1 MKRFAFTMIELVFV
15 IVILGILAAIA
26 IPKFAATRDD
36 AQITKGRSDVAAIRS
51 AIVSERQ
58 ARLLQGNSAYISAL
72 DQGVAANTA
81 GVVIFDDNDNNLA
94 NGSLLQYG
102 ITTGTGNGHWMKATA
117 TTYNF
122 RILGAN
128 TTFTYTQGTG
138 TFDCDHTTAN
148 CRRLTE

>member
-58 ARLLQGNSAYISAL
+58 TRLLQGDSAYVSAL
-72 DQGVAANTA
+72 DGVSGNL
-81 GVVIFDDNDNNLA
+81 FDGPDA
-94 NGSLLQYG
+94 THKLLQYG
-102 ITTGTGNGHWMKATA
+102 IAPGVGNGKWAKTGAGA
-117 TTYNF
+117 FTYT
-122 RILGAN
+122 ILGDPVA
-128 TTFTYTQGTG
+128 FTYTQNTG
-138 TFDCDHTTAN
+138 TFDCDHTNAN
-148 CRRLTE
+148 CKRLTE

>member
-1 MKRFAFTMIELVFV
+1 MKRTAFTMIELVFV
-15 IVILGILAAIA
+15 IVILGILAAVA
-26 IPKFAATRDD
+26 IPRLAATRDD
-36 AQITKGRSDVAAIRS
+36 AQVTKGRSDVAAIRS

-58 ARLLQGNSAYISAL
+58 ARLLQGDSAYIAAL
-72 DQGVAANTA
+72 DQGVGTGA
-81 GVVIFDDNDNNLA
+81 GVVIFDDNDA
-94 NGSLLQYG
+94 DVTNGTLLQYG
-102 ITTGTGNGHWMKATA
+102 ITTAAGNGHWMKATA

-148 CRRLTE
+148 CRLLTE